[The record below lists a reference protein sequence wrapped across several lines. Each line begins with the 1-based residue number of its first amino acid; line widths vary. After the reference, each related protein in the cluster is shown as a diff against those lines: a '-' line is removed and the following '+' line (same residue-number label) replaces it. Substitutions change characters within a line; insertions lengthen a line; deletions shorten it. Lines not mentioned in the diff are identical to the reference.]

1 MNRVFREEKKYL
13 ISLPEALQACHRL
26 AQVMHEDPHN
36 GISGYPVRSLYF
48 DTLDDRDFR
57 EKAAG
62 VELRRKLRLRC
73 YDPAADF
80 AMLEM
85 KQKQGASQLKRSLR
99 VTREDA
105 QALTRGDYAPL
116 LRYPESFAAECY
128 ALMHSRC
135 YRPKTIVEYDRKAF
149 IAKENKIR
157 ITFDSRIVSV
167 ESCFDLFSPRLNMNP
182 VLDPYCVVLE
192 VKYNGFLLNIVL
204 AAVLGFFIFLSY
216 AISHRG
222 TIYSR
227 KFNASLVI
235 LAVLTGTVM
244 TVIGNNIALSLGM
257 VGALSIVRFRTAIKD
272 SRDTVYIFW
281 SIIVGICCGVGD
293 YAVACIGSAVTF
305 AVILLLGCIKSDNRM
320 LLIIR
325 AHRSK
330 QEPIK
335 AQVYKLFRAKAT
347 LRVENTTE
355 DTVELIYE
363 ITQKLLRRAEQTT
376 PDIPGSI
383 YSLGSID
390 YVNLV
395 MQNDEVS
402 N

>member
-1 MNRVFREEKKYL
+1 MRQQILNLFTTPRDM
-13 ISLPEALQACHRL
+13 SW
-26 AQVMHEDPHN
+26 ED
-36 GISGYPVRSLYF
+36 I
-48 DTLDDRDFR
+48 
-57 EKAAG
+57 
-62 VELRRKLRLRC
+62 
-73 YDPAADF
+73 
-80 AMLEM
+80 
-85 KQKQGASQLKRSLR
+85 
-99 VTREDA
+99 
-105 QALTRGDYAPL
+105 
-116 LRYPESFAAECY
+116 
-128 ALMHSRC
+128 
-135 YRPKTIVEYDRKAF
+135 
-149 IAKENKIR
+149 
-157 ITFDSRIVSV
+157 
-167 ESCFDLFSPRLNMNP
+167 
-182 VLDPYCVVLE
+182 
-192 VKYNGFLLNIVL
+192 LLNIVL

-355 DTVELIYE
+355 DTVELMYGDNVFEKDGI
-363 ITQKLLRRAEQTT
+363 RRDRTGDGEKTRCLCGKRGIFNRDGPAMGPQIIRQLE
-376 PDIPGSI
+376 
-383 YSLGSID
+383 
-390 YVNLV
+390 
-395 MQNDEVS
+395 
-402 N
+402 